1 MRTRTSDDI
10 RAEFIEFWQARGS
23 QLQSSSSLIPHNDPT
38 VLLTTAGMQQ
48 FVPYFLGRERPP
60 HTRYVSVQKCFRTSD
75 IEEVGDRSH
84 LTFFEMLGNF
94 SLGDYFK
101 AEVIPWALEFSTR
114 HMGLEQE
121 RLWITIH
128 DSDDEANELWLK
140 AGIPQER
147 IKRFG
152 DEHNWWGPPGK
163 TGPCGP
169 NSELYYE
176 QGRGF
181 GCGFPEDP
189 PDCDCGRLEFWN
201 LVFMQYNQDE
211 HGVRTLLPQKNV
223 DTGMGIERAAVVA
236 FGLESIYDTDLFQPI
251 IRAAE
256 RIAKVKYGSDWDADY
271 ALRVLAD
278 HARATTFLVLDGVI
292 PGNGGREYVLR
303 RIARRAIRYGRR
315 LGIERSF
322 LADLVDAVVERMGPH
337 YPELQTEARR
347 IKHVLGDEEELF
359 DRTLQAGSAQI
370 ERLMSE
376 ARARGDHRI
385 SGERA
390 FDLYQTYGF
399 PVELTEEMLREQG
412 LELDREGYE
421 AALEVE
427 RERARARSRF
437 HRAEDAAGGIGV
449 TGGSL
454 GVIPPTE
461 FLAWTDTQSQAKV
474 LDITPEGARARL
486 ILEASPFYPEG
497 GGQVGDTGWIRTP
510 GGVFVVEDTRFDGA
524 DHILHYGR
532 IAEGEVHVGELARAE
547 VDAPRRDRARRHHT
561 ATHLLHRALKD
572 VLGEGTSQQ
581 GSYVG
586 PDQLRFD
593 FNYPRAVDREQIR
606 EVTSVIN
613 DRSMDDLPVRWE
625 IVPMQ
630 QARQMGAIMMF
641 DEKYG
646 DQVRVVSIGEYSREL
661 CGGTHTHHSGE
672 LGTVLIASESGI
684 GSGKRRITAYAGQ
697 AALGYLNQRLRLLE
711 SLTERIGAGSP
722 EELES
727 RIDSVLAEMET
738 LRRDLQRRQ
747 QQQAHDAAGRLAGQA
762 RQVSD
767 VKVVAAAIEGAS
779 QEDLKRLVDAVR
791 EDLGSGVV
799 VLGSVQDGRVPI
811 VVGVT
816 RDLTGRLHAGTL
828 VKAVAKAAGGGG
840 GGNRADFATGSGTQ
854 PAQLG
859 AALQHAYTVVE
870 QALQQS

>member
-60 HTRYVSVQKCFRTSD
+60 YTRYVSVQKCFRTSD

-211 HGVRTLLPQKNV
+211 HGVRTLLPKKNV

-337 YPELQTEARR
+337 YPELKTEARR

-421 AALEVE
+421 AALEAE

-437 HRAEDAAGGIGV
+437 HRAEDAAAGIGV
-449 TGGSL
+449 GSL

-547 VDAPRRDRARRHHT
+547 VDAPRRDRTRRHHT

-606 EVTSVIN
+606 EVTSIIN

-697 AALGYLNQRLRLLE
+697 AALTYLNQRLQLLE
-711 SLTERIGAGSP
+711 TLTQRVGAGTP
-722 EELES
+722 DELES
-727 RIDSVLAEMET
+727 RIDTVLAEMET
-738 LRRDLQRRQ
+738 LRRELERRQ
-747 QQQAHDAAGRLAGQA
+747 QQQAHEAAGKLASHA
-762 RQVSD
+762 RRVAD
-767 VKVVAAAIEGAS
+767 INVVAAAVENAT
-779 QEDLKRLVDAVR
+779 QDDLKRLVDAVR

-816 RDLTGRLHAGTL
+816 RDLTSRVHAGNL
-828 VKAVAKAAGGGG
+828 VKAIARAAGGGG
-840 GGNRADFATGSGTQ
+840 GGNRPDFATGSGTQ

-870 QALQQS
+870 EALQTR